1 MADTE
6 RPDLYRDLYRE
17 GKFAEALTA
26 LEKTPDAA
34 QGTYS
39 YYFNRGIIHHALGQD
54 ALAVAYLEKANV
66 LNPGSKELAAPLA
79 EARANLAK
87 FLGAGRLD
95 VGSNPF
101 ESLGESL
108 PIEPA
113 FAVTGALA
121 LALWIA
127 WLVPRWRR
135 SGIQKSAV
143 IALLLAVAFGAW
155 SLWLDNHPQW
165 ITTQARMVKSGP
177 GESFLDRGP
186 IEAGMK
192 LRVEGVAHSED
203 RLAPSLGPGGKPVK
217 WYRVRFNDALDS
229 GYLPEQSG
237 LLLTDESST
246 PES

>member
-1 MADTE
+1 
-6 RPDLYRDLYRE
+6 
-17 GKFAEALTA
+17 
-26 LEKTPDAA
+26 
-34 QGTYS
+34 
-39 YYFNRGIIHHALGQD
+39 
-54 ALAVAYLEKANV
+54 
-66 LNPGSKELAAPLA
+66 
-79 EARANLAK
+79 
-87 FLGAGRLD
+87 
-95 VGSNPF
+95 
-101 ESLGESL
+101 
-108 PIEPA
+108 
-113 FAVTGALA
+113 
-121 LALWIA
+121 
-127 WLVPRWRR
+127 
-135 SGIQKSAV
+135 V